1 MIGRRAADAG
11 LLATTTCFLGGSS
24 AELPQCGS
32 CEVSLSVTGTNFF
45 GSISNKANDQLSPN
59 VARVASNLSDHVDT
73 APGGAATRTFA
84 ILVRGDV
91 SRALLLAAAQ
101 ADPGAL
107 ADTAK
112 NLALEKRYDEAAA
125 LWQQALKTAPDHWPS
140 LFNLA
145 YMYFSLSDFARAEP
159 LLARAAN
166 VRPADFNTHYLLG
179 STLVRLGKREQG
191 LREWRT
197 ALELQPGNVRL
208 MQIMAVEYGNGAY
221 FKEACDIARR
231 ALGDLNAYLVAIK
244 ACEDARD
251 PAALELAR
259 DAATKFPDSARAN
272 FEYGFQLQ
280 RHGRT
285 EDSLPYLRKAMAAD
299 PAYEEPFFFY
309 GDLLLKEGKYAD
321 AIGYLQAALKNRP
334 DYVAAC
340 VSLGKALLGLEKLA
354 DAASQLERCDP
365 KHPQPHLLL
374 SQVYFRLGDEARAR
388 REKEISLRLRREN
401 PTAMEATQIRPFPT
415 R

>member
-1 MIGRRAADAG
+1 MI
-11 LLATTTCFLGGSS
+11 
-24 AELPQCGS
+24 
-32 CEVSLSVTGTNFF
+32 
-45 GSISNKANDQLSPN
+45 
-59 VARVASNLSDHVDT
+59 
-73 APGGAATRTFA
+73 A
-84 ILVRGDV
+84 ILVLI
-91 SRALLLAAAQ
+91 ALTQ
-101 ADPGAL
+101 ADPDTL
-107 ADTAK
+107 ADRAK
-112 NLALEKRYDEAAA
+112 NLAVEKRYDEAAA
-125 LWQQALKTAPDHWPS
+125 LWQQALNTAPDHWPS

-145 YMYFSLSDFARAEP
+145 YMYFSLSDFTHAEP
-159 LLARAAN
+159 LLAHAAKL
-166 VRPADFNTHYLLG
+166 RPGDFNVHYLLG

-197 ALELQPGNVRL
+197 ALQLQPGNVRL

-259 DAATKFPDSARAN
+259 DAAAKFPDSARTN

-280 RHGRT
+280 RHGRID
-285 EDSLPYLRKAMAAD
+285 DSLPYLRQAMAAD

-321 AIGYLQAALKNRP
+321 AIRYLDTALKNRP
-334 DYVAAC
+334 DYMAAC
-340 VSLGKALLGLEKLA
+340 VSLGKALIGLEKLA
-354 DAASQLERCDP
+354 EAATQLERCDS

-374 SQVYFRLGDEARAR
+374 SQVYFRLGDEQRAR

-401 PTAMEATQIRPFPT
+401 PTTMEAPQIRPFPAP
-415 R
+415 